1 MEATEPEQVI
11 DHFCKLFNSGD
22 LDGLVQNLYEE
33 DAVFIPSPTDAPVSG
48 RATVVEVL
56 KHFLATG
63 GKISVLATTSVRNG
77 DIALTHTHWRLDIPG
92 AEAMESVTAEIV
104 RRQPDGT
111 WKYAIDNPWGGTV
124 LEAAV

>member
-22 LDGLVQNLYEE
+22 LDGLINNLYED
-33 DAVFIPSPTDAPVSG
+33 DAVFIPTPVDAPVSG
-48 RATVVEVL
+48 KAAVAEVL

-63 GKISVLATTSVRNG
+63 GTLSVLATTTLKKG
-77 DIALTHTHWRLDIPG
+77 DIALTHTRWRLDIPD
-92 AEAMESVTAEIV
+92 ADAMESVTAEIV

-111 WKYAIDNPWGGTV
+111 WKYAIDNPWGGSV
-124 LEAAV
+124 LDAG